1 MARQVVGG
9 SPILKPSA
17 AEDRARSLFLNLRLK
32 IEPKH
37 MTDAPLCARQAPAR
51 ARLTKAQ
58 KAEINRK
65 AHTAALE
72 FEQQERQRLTDEA
85 LTALDNLTGGP
96 NE

>member
-1 MARQVVGG
+1 MAVKVVGG
-9 SPILKPSA
+9 PRLQGFSA
-17 AEDRARSLFLNLRLK
+17 KDRARSLASILRLN

-65 AHTAALE
+65 AHAAALE
-72 FEQQERQRLTDEA
+72 FEQQERQRLTKEA
-85 LTALDNLTGGP
+85 LNAIANHSGES

>member
-1 MARQVVGG
+1 MACQVVGG
-9 SPILKPSA
+9 SPILEPSRA
-17 AEDRARSLFLNLRLK
+17 KDRARSLASILLLN

-58 KAEINRK
+58 KTEINRK
-65 AHTAALE
+65 AHAAALE
-72 FEQQERQRLTDEA
+72 FEQQERQRLTKEA
-85 LTALDNLTGGP
+85 LKDIANHSGES

>member
-1 MARQVVGG
+1 MAVEVVGG
-9 SPILKPSA
+9 LRLQGFSGK
-17 AEDRARSLFLNLRLK
+17 DRARSLASILLLN

-58 KAEINRK
+58 KTEINRK
-65 AHTAALE
+65 AHAAALE
-72 FEQQERQRLTDEA
+72 FEQQERQRLTKEA
-85 LTALDNLTGGP
+85 LKDIANHSGES

>member
-1 MARQVVGG
+1 MACQVVRG
-9 SPILKPSA
+9 SPILEPSRA
-17 AEDRARSLFLNLRLK
+17 KDRARSLASILRLN

-65 AHTAALE
+65 AHAAALE

-85 LTALDNLTGGP
+85 LTAPNNHPGEP